1 MANHLEQ
8 LVSEWLEFKGYFVR
22 RNVKVGKLAHGGH
35 EGELDI
41 VAYHPIDNHLLHI
54 EPSIDAH
61 TWQKREERFRKKF
74 DAGQKYII
82 AEIFPWLPHNKTFD
96 QWAILWGS
104 DRNHTEIGGG
114 KVVPLWKLYRLIAKD
129 IVAIGKPEGNAI
141 SEIFPLLRTM
151 QYTLH
156 WATPEKIQNE
166 DVEPTDALDKQ

>member
-8 LVSEWLEFKGYFVR
+8 LISEWLEFKGYFVR

-41 VAYHPIDNHLLHI
+41 VAYHPVENHLFHI

-82 AEIFPWLPHNKTFD
+82 AEIFPWLPHNKSFE
-96 QWAILWGS
+96 QWAVLWGS
-104 DRNHTEIGGG
+104 DRNHSEVGGG
-114 KVVPLWKLYRLIAKD
+114 KVVPLWHMYRLIAKD
-129 IVAIGKPEGNAI
+129 IIAIGKPEGNAI
-141 SEIFPLLRTM
+141 PEIFPLLRTM

-156 WATPEKIQNE
+156 WAMPDNIDKEK
-166 DVEPTDALDKQ
+166 VEPVP